1 MPKQTIKQYI
11 KIRKWMISLFSD
23 LHVKTKCDS
32 KFFREFI
39 FANQRYFYFA
49 GPNFCNSKRIA
60 FLLNETTGNLQVKTN
75 NHCHSITVTPGS
87 CRSRIVVALLN

>member
-1 MPKQTIKQYI
+1 MTKQTIKQSI
-11 KIRKWMISLFSD
+11 KIRILMISLFSD

-49 GPNFCNSKRIA
+49 GPNFCISKRIV
-60 FLLNETTGNLQVKTN
+60 FLLNETTGNLQVKSN
-75 NHCHSITVTPGS
+75 NHCHSITVTPGLL
-87 CRSRIVVALLN
+87 SRIVVALLN